1 VTIVDKVRQLS
12 AEFAAEEQLAAEER
26 CLTGTTWKYLQETGV
41 LRALQPARWG
51 GGEARLVEFLD
62 AVFEIA
68 RVAPSAGWVAGVV
81 GSHPWQSALFPE
93 ETQQELWSEDASRML
108 SSSYAPTG
116 KVTPVEGGYRVSGR
130 WSFSSG
136 CDHAHGVILGGVAGT
151 TDATTATGGAQV
163 PDYGSVIL
171 LREQYDIDD
180 TWHTSGLKGTGSK
193 DIVVED
199 AFVPAR
205 RFLSHIRYE
214 YVEGV
219 RAPGRESNP
228 GPRYDLPWA
237 TLFNL
242 VLVAPVLG
250 MAQGFL
256 DQWTETNRTRRG
268 NWGGYYRDDP
278 LTQRHLA
285 QAYWT
290 LDAAVM
296 KMRRAAV
303 DITAAGK
310 AGEHVGKD
318 VRARYRWDITRGCE
332 LVGDAMADLY
342 RNSSGRVAY
351 LDHPLHRRFQ
361 DITAALGH
369 AFLVPDTVGLAYG
382 ARMLGATPPEV
393 QL

>member
-1 VTIVDKVRQLS
+1 MTIVEKVRQLS
-12 AEFAAEEQLAAEER
+12 AELAAEEALGSEER
-26 CLTGTTWKYLQETGV
+26 RLTDTTWKYLQETGV

-51 GGEARLVEFLD
+51 GGELPLAEFLD

-68 RVAPSAGWVAGVV
+68 RVAPAAGWVSGVV

-93 ETQQELWSEDASRML
+93 ETQQELWGEDAARMV

-116 KVTPVEGGYRVSGR
+116 KVVPVEGGYRVSGR

-136 CDHAHGVILGGVAGT
+136 CDHGHGVILGGVAGET
-151 TDATTATGGAQV
+151 EVADGVRV
-163 PDYGSVIL
+163 PDYGSIIL
-171 LREQYDIDD
+171 LRDQYRIDD
-180 TWHTSGLKGTGSK
+180 NWHTAGLKATGSK

-214 YVEGV
+214 YVPGV
-219 RAPGRESNP
+219 RAPGQETNP
-228 GPRYDLPWA
+228 GPRYALPWA

-242 VLVAPVLG
+242 VLVAPTLG

-256 DQWTETNRTRRG
+256 DQWTEINKSRRG
-268 NWGGYYRDDP
+268 NWGGFYRDDP

-290 LDAAVM
+290 LDAAIM
-296 KMRRAAV
+296 KMRRAA
-303 DITAAGK
+303 IEISEAAE
-310 AGEHVGKD
+310 AGIHISKD

-332 LVGDAMADLY
+332 LVGDAIADLY

-351 LDHPLHRRFQ
+351 LDHPLHRRYQ
-361 DITAALGH
+361 DIVTALGH
-369 AFLVPDTVGLAYG
+369 AFLVPDAVGLAYA
-382 ARMLGATPPEV
+382 ARALGATPPEV